1 MLLDTKKLKINKMVN
16 MFILSS
22 LFHSKHKTR
31 ETTMVPQTE
40 VTKKRMNVIL
50 WGRKRKLLDI
60 VNAFGVLTMHVLC
73 LFAPFTFSW
82 GAYLVYVVLVF
93 MTALLGITISYHRN
107 LTHRSFKLPK
117 WLEYFF
123 AYCGAHALQ
132 LDPIFWV
139 STHRYHHQFADTE
152 KDPHSPNEGFWY
164 SHINWIFD
172 TITLA
177 EKRSG
182 RRNNVDDLEKQPFYR
197 FLQKTYFVHPI
208 ALAAIL
214 YACGGFSY
222 IVWGMGARI
231 VTVYHCTFLVNSAAH
246 LWGKQAWNTGD
257 DSKNNWWVAIF
268 SFGEGWHNNHHAFPY
283 SARHGLEW
291 WQIDVTWW
299 IIMFLEAIGLATD
312 VKLPEESHKKR
323 LALKNN

>member
-1 MLLDTKKLKINKMVN
+1 MLLHTTRKTKKVKSLLIII
-16 MFILSS
+16 FSS
-22 LFHSKHKTR
+22 IFYTTSV
-31 ETTMVPQTE
+31 TTMGSETE
-40 VTKKRMNVIL
+40 VTKKRMNVVL
-50 WGRKRKLLDI
+50 WGKKRKLLDI
-60 VNAFGVLTMHVLC
+60 INAIGVVTMHFLC

-82 GAYLVYVVLVF
+82 GAFLLYAVLFF
-93 MTALLGITISYHRN
+93 MTGVLGITISYHRN

-152 KDPHSPNEGFWY
+152 RDPHSPNEGFWY
-164 SHINWIFD
+164 SHMNWIFD

-177 EKRSG
+177 EKRTG
-182 RRNNVDDLEKQPFYR
+182 RRKNVDDLEKQLFYT
-197 FLQKTYFVHPI
+197 FLQKTYFFHPI

-214 YACGGFSY
+214 YALGGFPY

-246 LWGKQAWNTGD
+246 IWGKQTWNTGD
-257 DSKNNWWVAIF
+257 DSKNNWFVAIV
-268 SFGEGWHNNHHAFPY
+268 SCGEGWHNNHHAFPY

-299 IIMFLEAIGLATD
+299 VIMFLEAIGLATD